1 MDANFWQQR
10 WQQQQIGFHQQLVNP
25 LLSGYWSELGL
36 RPEAR
41 VLVPLCGKSRDMLWL
56 LDQGH
61 SVVGVEL
68 SEVAAQAFFTE
79 NKLQSSACQQAGLQG
94 WQVDALTLLCGDFF
108 ALTLSPEAL
117 DPENLALETLG
128 LETQGS
134 EKSTEGAVAGKAEE
148 MFDAIYD
155 RAALIALPPSMRTAY
170 VDKLLSVLR
179 PGGQLL
185 LITLEYPPEMH
196 QGPPFSIAEE
206 EVCARFGDRFS
217 VEKLTS
223 ETLTRE
229 HEDFSRRGLLGSQE
243 TVYRLRCLDNPADS

>member
-10 WQQQQIGFHQQLVNP
+10 WQQQQIGFHQQQVNP
-25 LLSGYWSELGL
+25 LLSRYWPELEL
-36 RPEAR
+36 RPGAR

-61 SVVGVEL
+61 SLVGVEL

-108 ALTLSPEAL
+108 ALTLNSEAL
-117 DPENLALETLG
+117 
-128 LETQGS
+128 GS
-134 EKSTEGAVAGKAEE
+134 EKSTDGAVAGNAEG

-170 VDKLLSVLR
+170 VDKLISVLR

-196 QGPPFSIAEE
+196 QGPPFSIAAE

-223 ETLTRE
+223 EILTRE

-243 TVYRLRCLDNPADS
+243 TVYRLRCLNNPADS